1 MPILMGMKF
10 LKAHSQ
16 HLAMPEP
23 SYYVI
28 AKSSWF
34 CMVWTSFP
42 PQWQSTSKIWPNLAL
57 MLITHTCIN
66 SNNFANTASYQL
78 NKLSSTSPTFSPNMR
93 IKDYTTIWRG
103 KGEAANAERLWQYRA
118 ASVNSK
124 QKLWYNKQLLISK
137 LFWRQFTETQTE
149 NAIRGWLRY
158 VLLLHSIQLCINKH
172 DALSS
177 HCIHLCQ

>member
-78 NKLSSTSPTFSPNMR
+78 NKLSSTSPTFSPNMW

-118 ASVNSK
+118 ASVKSK
-124 QKLWYNKQLLISK
+124 QKLSSNSLYQSFSGSSLRK
-137 LFWRQFTETQTE
+137 LK
-149 NAIRGWLRY
+149 LRMPY
-158 VLLLHSIQLCINKH
+158 GGGCGMFYYSI
-172 DALSS
+172 LSS
-177 HCIHLCQ
+177 YV